1 MLFKAHPFTMMLKR
15 SATRFPHRQTAIPN
29 IRKSPTNL
37 NHITSVKLEERRLSF
52 PRQPAFSFFIHSVR
66 ANRGHRGSRPCQAGF
81 AQSNPLLVR
90 PIPLCSLT
98 AVRSSA
104 FSALPFLIRFDR
116 HRNCKNLIINLHKSF
131 RALILFGV
139 ALQLFLAQTLEVL
152 RTAIAHKKVP
162 ATIS

>member
-52 PRQPAFSFFIHSVR
+52 PTAACVLFFIHSVR
-66 ANRGHRGSRPCQAGF
+66 ANRGHRGSHPCQAGF

-104 FSALPFLIRFDR
+104 FFSAPVPYPISPASELQESDYQSAQIVQGAYT
-116 HRNCKNLIINLHKSF
+116 F
-131 RALILFGV
+131 RCSAS
-139 ALQLFLAQTLEVL
+139 A
-152 RTAIAHKKVP
+152 VP
-162 ATIS
+162 RSNS